1 MSANLDDLKRKRDQL
16 NARIQQAEARMRA
29 GQKKAED
36 RVKVLV
42 GAAILEEVK
51 AGRFQLIDLLG
62 VLDKFL
68 ARPAERTAVLGD
80 HRQGSETLLRLV
92 DDPDPARYTDPSHPE
107 FGQ

>member
-16 NARIQQAEARMRA
+16 NARIQATEARLRA
-29 GQKKAED
+29 GQKKADD

-51 AGRFQLIDLLG
+51 AGRFQLLDLLG
-62 VLDKFL
+62 VLDQFL

-80 HRQGSETLLRLV
+80 QRQGSETLLRLV
-92 DDPDPARYTDPSHPE
+92 DAADPARYTDPNHPG